1 MFNVR
6 SVVYVRPLLTIH
18 SQTELTI
25 NTHVTVVGVRDSVA
39 NMHATVSG
47 VQHDTTNTYT
57 MVSDMH
63 RNMLKSQEG
72 ASDQHLSVSGTRT
85 LSSAEYVLTTT
96 QTQTRSVTSATSG
109 SNVLH
114 LHLAYPANHLPRR
127 RGPVSDVK
135 SWSRRSLA
143 WQKT

>member
-1 MFNVR
+1 MCGYYYLFD
-6 SVVYVRPLLTIH
+6 P
-18 SQTELTI
+18 QTELAI
-25 NTHVTVVGVRDSVA
+25 NTHVTVVDVHAAVSDVQRDA
-39 NMHATVSG
+39 
-47 VQHDTTNTYT
+47 TNTYT

-72 ASDQHLSVSGTRT
+72 ASDQLLSVSGTRA
-85 LSSAEYVLTTT
+85 LSSAKYVLTTA
-96 QTQTRSVTSATSG
+96 QTQTRSANLTANR
-109 SNVLH
+109 SNILH
-114 LHLAYPANHLPRR
+114 LNLAYPVNHLPQR